1 VVAEVALFAPS
12 AAPIAVIRPSF
23 SLHSLELLEMSEETT
38 NGAVAPVDAATGPAF
53 TVEKIYVKDVSFE
66 SPNAPAVFN
75 EAVQPELQ
83 LNLNQRVQRLGENA
97 FEVVLAVTL
106 TCKAGDKTAYVAE
119 VQQAGVFGLVGLDPQ
134 SIDVLLGT
142 QCPNILFPYV
152 RSLVSELIQAGGF
165 PPFFL
170 QPINFEGLYAETL
183 RQRQEQGETSLA
195 DSEPA
200 GNA

>member
-1 VVAEVALFAPS
+1 
-12 AAPIAVIRPSF
+12 
-23 SLHSLELLEMSEETT
+23 MSEETT
-38 NGAVAPVDAATGPAF
+38 NGAVAPADAATGPAF

-66 SPNAPAVFN
+66 SPNAPTIFN
-75 EAVQPELQ
+75 DQVQPELQ
-83 LNLNQRVQRLGENA
+83 LNLNQQVQRLGENA

-106 TCKAGDKTAYVAE
+106 TCQAGERTAYVAE
-119 VQQAGVFGLVGLDPQ
+119 VKQAGVFGLVGLDPQ

-152 RSLVSELIQAGGF
+152 RQLVSDLIQAGGF

>member
-1 VVAEVALFAPS
+1 
-12 AAPIAVIRPSF
+12 
-23 SLHSLELLEMSEETT
+23 MSEETT
-38 NGAVAPVDAATGPAF
+38 NGAVAPADAATGPAF

-66 SPNAPAVFN
+66 SPNAPTIFN
-75 EAVQPELQ
+75 DQVQPELQ
-83 LNLNQRVQRLGENA
+83 LNLNQQVQRLGENA

-106 TCKAGDKTAYVAE
+106 TCQAGERTAYVAE
-119 VQQAGVFGLVGLDPQ
+119 VKQAGVFGLVGLDPQ

-152 RSLVSELIQAGGF
+152 RQLVSDLVQAGGF

-170 QPINFEGLYAETL
+170 QPINFEALYAESL
-183 RQRQEQGETSLA
+183 RQRAAQGDAGLA
-195 DSEPA
+195 NSEPA

>member
-1 VVAEVALFAPS
+1 
-12 AAPIAVIRPSF
+12 
-23 SLHSLELLEMSEETT
+23 MSEE
-38 NGAVAPVDAATGPAF
+38 NNSAVPAEANNGPAF

-66 SPNAPAVFN
+66 SPNSPTIFN
-75 EAVQPELQ
+75 ENVQPDLQ
-83 LNLNQRVQRLGENA
+83 LNLNQKVQRLSENA
-97 FEVVLAVTL
+97 FEVVLGVTL

-119 VQQAGVFGLVGLDPQ
+119 VEQAGVFGLIGLEPQ
-134 SIDVLLGT
+134 AIDVLLGT

-152 RSLVSELIQAGGF
+152 RSMVSDLIQAGGF
-165 PPFFL
+165 PPFYL

-183 RQRQEQGETSLA
+183 RQRQQQADGPSLA

>member
-1 VVAEVALFAPS
+1 
-12 AAPIAVIRPSF
+12 
-23 SLHSLELLEMSEETT
+23 MSDETT
-38 NGAVAPVDAATGPAF
+38 NGAVAPAEAAGPAF

-66 SPNAPAVFN
+66 VPGAPAIFTEN
-75 EAVQPELQ
+75 VQPELQ

-97 FEVVLAVTL
+97 FEVVLGVTL

-119 VQQAGVFGLVGLDPQ
+119 VQQAGIFGLMGLEAQ
-134 SIDVLLGT
+134 AVDVLLGT

-152 RSLVSELIQAGGF
+152 RQLVSDLVLAGGF

-170 QPINFEGLYAETL
+170 QPINFEALYAESL
-183 RQRQEQGETSLA
+183 RQRAAQGDAGLA
-195 DSEPA
+195 NSEPA

>member
-1 VVAEVALFAPS
+1 
-12 AAPIAVIRPSF
+12 
-23 SLHSLELLEMSEETT
+23 MSDETT
-38 NGAVAPVDAATGPAF
+38 NGAVAPAEAAGPAF

-66 SPNAPAVFN
+66 VPGAPAIFTEN
-75 EAVQPELQ
+75 VQPELQ

-97 FEVVLAVTL
+97 FEVVLGVTL

-119 VQQAGVFGLVGLDPQ
+119 VQQAGIFGLMGLEAQ
-134 SIDVLLGT
+134 AVDVLLGT

-152 RSLVSELIQAGGF
+152 RQLVSDLVQAGGF

-170 QPINFEGLYAETL
+170 QQINFDALYAESL
-183 RQRQEQGETSLA
+183 RQRAAQGDAGLA
-195 DSEPA
+195 NSEPA

>member
-1 VVAEVALFAPS
+1 
-12 AAPIAVIRPSF
+12 
-23 SLHSLELLEMSEETT
+23 MSEEH
-38 NGAVAPVDAATGPAF
+38 NNAVAAEANNGPAF

-66 SPNAPAVFN
+66 SPNSPTIFN
-75 EAVQPELQ
+75 ENVQPDLQ
-83 LNLNQRVQRLGENA
+83 LNLNQKVQRLSENA
-97 FEVVLAVTL
+97 FEVVLGVTL

-119 VQQAGVFGLVGLDPQ
+119 VEQAGVFGLIGLEPKA
-134 SIDVLLGT
+134 IDVLLGT

-152 RSLVSELIQAGGF
+152 RSMVSDLIQAGGF
-165 PPFFL
+165 PPFYL

-183 RQRQEQGETSLA
+183 RQRQQQADGASLA

>member
-1 VVAEVALFAPS
+1 
-12 AAPIAVIRPSF
+12 
-23 SLHSLELLEMSEETT
+23 MSEE
-38 NGAVAPVDAATGPAF
+38 NNNAAPVEAANGPAF

-66 SPNAPAVFN
+66 SPNSPTIFN
-75 EAVQPELQ
+75 ENVQPELQ
-83 LNLNQRVQRLGENA
+83 LNLNQKVQRLAENA
-97 FEVVLAVTL
+97 FEVVLGVTL

-119 VQQAGVFGLVGLDPQ
+119 VEQAGVFGLVGLEPQ
-134 SIDVLLGT
+134 AIDVLLGT

-152 RSLVSELIQAGGF
+152 RSMVSELIQAGGF
-165 PPFFL
+165 PPFYL

-183 RQRQEQGETSLA
+183 RQRQQQGDTPSLA

>member
-1 VVAEVALFAPS
+1 
-12 AAPIAVIRPSF
+12 
-23 SLHSLELLEMSEETT
+23 MSEE
-38 NGAVAPVDAATGPAF
+38 NNNAVAPAEAANGPAF

-66 SPNAPAVFN
+66 SPNSPMIFN
-75 EAVQPELQ
+75 ENVQPELQ
-83 LNLNQRVQRLGENA
+83 LNLNQKVQRLSETA
-97 FEVVLAVTL
+97 FEVVLGVTL

-119 VQQAGVFGLVGLDPQ
+119 VEQAGVFGLIGLEPQ
-134 SIDVLLGT
+134 AIDVLLGT

-152 RSLVSELIQAGGF
+152 RSMVSDLIQAGGF
-165 PPFFL
+165 PPFYL

-183 RQRQEQGETSLA
+183 RQRQAQGENASLA